1 MTYTAP
7 RGTYDIVPPASAAWL
22 AIRDTLAGPIRES
35 GYGYIEPP
43 IFEHT
48 ELFVRGVGES
58 TDIVSKEMYTFTTRG
73 GDSLTLRP
81 EGTAGVLRAVLQNG
95 LHRGQLPVKVWYCGP
110 NFRYE
115 RPQAGRY
122 RQHTQVGVEAV
133 GTDDPALD
141 AEVVWIAAEGH
152 RRLGLRGATLLLNS
166 LGCRE
171 CRPAYRALL
180 QE

>member
-1 MTYTAP
+1 ARAAGRRCSARSPSPSRRRCWSSPTGGGWRWPAWRWPSRSPRGTPRAAWSSACPARSARRRWTAP
-7 RGTYDIVPPASAAWL
+7 RHPCCSPATCCSRARSAGWL

-95 LHRGQLPVKVWYCGP
+95 LHRGQL
-110 NFRYE
+110 
-115 RPQAGRY
+115 
-122 RQHTQVGVEAV
+122 
-133 GTDDPALD
+133 
-141 AEVVWIAAEGH
+141 
-152 RRLGLRGATLLLNS
+152 
-166 LGCRE
+166 
-171 CRPAYRALL
+171 
-180 QE
+180 

>member
-1 MTYTAP
+1 
-7 RGTYDIVPPASAAWL
+7 
-22 AIRDTLAGPIRES
+22 
-35 GYGYIEPP
+35 
-43 IFEHT
+43 
-48 ELFVRGVGES
+48 
-58 TDIVSKEMYTFTTRG
+58 
-73 GDSLTLRP
+73 
-81 EGTAGVLRAVLQNG
+81 

-133 GTDDPALD
+133 GADDPALD

-166 LGCRE
+166 LGCRD
-171 CRPAYRALL
+171 CRPSYRALL
-180 QE
+180 QEYLGGLDLDAETRRRAEINPLRVLDDKRPEMRAMLV